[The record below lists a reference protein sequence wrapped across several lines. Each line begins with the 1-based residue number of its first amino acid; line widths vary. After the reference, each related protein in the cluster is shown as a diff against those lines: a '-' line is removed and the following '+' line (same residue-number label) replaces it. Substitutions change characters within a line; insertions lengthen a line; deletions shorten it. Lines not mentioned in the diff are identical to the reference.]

1 MTLRVG
7 QGSWYGV
14 LRMFS
19 QLTDKGIDLLS
30 FCPTKVG
37 DGGFTDWMGNEP
49 HMDMF
54 LTVFAMDLY
63 QHTSVS
69 D

>member
-1 MTLRVG
+1 MKSRYGYDGGCNSSLTLRVG

-19 QLTDKGIDLLS
+19 QLTDKGIDLQS

-37 DGGFTDWMGNEP
+37 DGGFTD
-49 HMDMF
+49 
-54 LTVFAMDLY
+54 
-63 QHTSVS
+63 
-69 D
+69 